1 MADDLSNTGKRD
13 DIRINGN
20 QEHEMRY
27 WSEKWGVSTSIL
39 KQAISEVGPLAKNIE
54 SWLRE
59 NSLLKS

>member
-1 MADDLSNTGKRD
+1 
-13 DIRINGN
+13 
-20 QEHEMRY
+20 MRY

-59 NSLLKS
+59 NSHLKS